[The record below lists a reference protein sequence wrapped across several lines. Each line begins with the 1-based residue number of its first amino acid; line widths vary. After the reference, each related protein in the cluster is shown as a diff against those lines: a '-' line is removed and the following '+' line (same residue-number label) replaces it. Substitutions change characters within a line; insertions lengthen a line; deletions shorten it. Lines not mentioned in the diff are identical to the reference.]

1 MAAKS
6 FAARLRRSR
15 RFLSGFVAGAVVGA
29 AGAGLTALQFLRSQG
44 TEAALAARE
53 PEGSA
58 EKALLG
64 QFGFPLTGT
73 EVLRTEEIANSSRIP
88 TSLQPSVP
96 STRTT
101 LEVGGPEATW
111 LQREIT
117 SFHQKPWLKPSIF
130 LILCLRIMIIMLAI
144 GTE

>member
-6 FAARLRRSR
+6 FASRFRGSR

-44 TEAALAARE
+44 AEAALAVRE
-53 PEGSA
+53 PEGSS
-58 EKALLG
+58 EKALLE

-73 EVLRTEEIANSSRIP
+73 EVMQTENTVNSSLIP

-96 STRTT
+96 STRTI
-101 LEVGGPEATW
+101 LEVGGHEDTW
-111 LQREIT
+111 LLQEIT
-117 SFHQKPWLKPSIF
+117 NSHLKPWLKPFTF
-130 LILCLRIMIIMLAI
+130 LILYLRILIIMLDI